1 MSFVKTLAATAIL
14 AHAGFVGHSQ
24 AADMQSVDVD
34 GTAFVVTMP
43 DGRVEVLVGRL
54 FAEASLGAMGPAVL
68 FLRRLCSG
76 VTPAAAR

>member
-34 GTAFVVTMP
+34 GTAFVVTMA
-43 DGRVEVLVGRL
+43 DGRVLRSPELVGATLTTEVPTGPLRL
-54 FAEASLGAMGPAVL
+54 RIDAVEL
-68 FLRRLCSG
+68 DH
-76 VTPAAAR
+76 